1 MSSTI
6 FTFVRHAESTDNL
19 KQVWAGWKESPLS
32 NHGMNQAKALAAS
45 FAAEPFT
52 AILTSPLNRALSTAS
67 AVHERQAPP
76 RPPLIQNDL
85 LKEQN
90 FGEGEGTSY
99 LPSKRASV
107 ASPQLASAP
116 SPQRASVSSA
126 QRASVSSP
134 KEHHSALRNDDESR
148 FPGGE
153 SRKEVQQRAEQVVEE
168 LLLPYAGLDGDRN
181 DTPTKDHTSDGP
193 PTHVLVVSHGIFIR
207 HLVACLLKRGTV
219 SRAATER
226 ISLHNTGWVRV
237 RVERE
242 DVGRKGRCVN
252 RHDHLSGLV
261 RQKGGIGSSA
271 YDPRQKDLRSFF
283 AGNKKRPSSSSQK
296 PRRK

>member
-1 MSSTI
+1 
-6 FTFVRHAESTDNL
+6 
-19 KQVWAGWKESPLS
+19 
-32 NHGMNQAKALAAS
+32 MNQAKALAAS

-107 ASPQLASAP
+107 ASPQRVSAS
-116 SPQRASVSSA
+116 SPKRSSVSS
-126 QRASVSSP
+126 
-134 KEHHSALRNDDESR
+134 HSEEQYGALRNDDESR
-148 FPGGE
+148 FPRGE

-181 DTPTKDHTSDGP
+181 DTPTKETTSDGP

-242 DVGRKGRCVN
+242 DVGRKVVEREVVEREVVNQEREFVDRKREVVPQERKDYKLTMSVVDVN